1 MFYSIYAE
9 IINMLFEIVLNNKE
23 EFLKLSNSD
32 SDLVIKEI
40 KSYCVDSVN
49 YCLGTLKT
57 ILP

>member
-32 SDLVIKEI
+32 SDLVIKDI
-40 KSYCVDSVN
+40 KVIV
-49 YCLGTLKT
+49 
-57 ILP
+57 

>member
-23 EFLKLSNSD
+23 ELLKLSNSD
-32 SDLVIKEI
+32 SDLVIKDI

-49 YCLGTLKT
+49 YCLGH
-57 ILP
+57 